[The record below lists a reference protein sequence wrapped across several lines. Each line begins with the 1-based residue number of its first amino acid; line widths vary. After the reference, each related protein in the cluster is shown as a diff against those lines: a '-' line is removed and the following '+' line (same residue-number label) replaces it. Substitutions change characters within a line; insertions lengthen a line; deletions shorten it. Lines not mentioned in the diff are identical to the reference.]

1 MRQEAGRG
9 TREVIYA
16 TGQAERKLLE
26 VGDKRGVETRTGK
39 TVNCSKTEK
48 KMINMYKISTMK
60 PATL

>member
-26 VGDKRGVETRTGK
+26 VGNKKGVETRTGK
-39 TVNCSKTEK
+39 TVNCSKAEK
-48 KMINMYKISTMK
+48 LTNMYEISIMK

>member
-48 KMINMYKISTMK
+48 KNDKYV
-60 PATL
+60 